1 MFCGRKEQLDRFND
15 IVSRTA
21 PTKRRVLEAL
31 AEGPQ
36 SGTELAERLSP
47 ALSSACKSV
56 GDVCPPPPLDSR
68 ELVLVNFAP
77 VGS

>member
-56 GDVCPPPPLDSR
+56 GDVCPPPP
-68 ELVLVNFAP
+68 P
-77 VGS
+77 